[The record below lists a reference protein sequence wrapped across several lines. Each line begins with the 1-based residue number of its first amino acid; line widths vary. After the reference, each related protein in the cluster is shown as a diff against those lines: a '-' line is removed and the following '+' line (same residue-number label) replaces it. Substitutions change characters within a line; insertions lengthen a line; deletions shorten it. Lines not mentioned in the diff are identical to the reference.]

1 LLRSSTWAID
11 PNRASLAV
19 VAQQRQIARTLLG
32 HQHVAVGQYE
42 QAPWIGETG
51 RERRRG
57 ETRWDLQ
64 GLPVKGHGQRAVG
77 GDRPGL
83 RCRQVVGIFLQPP
96 ADLVLDREIL
106 RQQREPLGKAYGS
119 INRT

>member
-1 LLRSSTWAID
+1 MAID

-57 ETRWDLQ
+57 ETRRDLQ
-64 GLPVKGHGQRAVG
+64 GLPVKGHGQER
-77 GDRPGL
+77 L
-83 RCRQVVGIFLQPP
+83 VVIGPVFGAGRSL
-96 ADLVLDREIL
+96 
-106 RQQREPLGKAYGS
+106 GS
-119 INRT
+119 I